1 MYTFLWASSDFSLLG
16 HVYIKES
23 EVWKM
28 VILVA
33 FSKTLSY
40 FINNRG
46 VSPVNILE
54 KNASYE
60 LSKDNEIS
68 G

>member
-1 MYTFLWASSDFSLLG
+1 
-16 HVYIKES
+16 
-23 EVWKM
+23 M

-46 VSPVNILE
+46 VSLVNIPE

>member
-1 MYTFLWASSDFSLLG
+1 
-16 HVYIKES
+16 
-23 EVWKM
+23 M